1 MLTNV
6 RTAAVHGVEPFVV
19 NVEVNMT
26 SGLPSFMVV
35 GLPQGAVREG
45 RERVATALSNSGWPL
60 PPKRVTVNL
69 APADV
74 RKDGTAF
81 DLAIAVGLLA
91 ASGVL
96 DPEVLSGWA
105 FLGELGLDRVS
116 GVAEPCP

>member
-1 MLTNV
+1 
-6 RTAAVHGVEPFVV
+6 
-19 NVEVNMT
+19 MT

-105 FLGELGLDRVS
+105 FLGEDMMTIELFGTPACRRKIMMT
-116 GVAEPCP
+116 